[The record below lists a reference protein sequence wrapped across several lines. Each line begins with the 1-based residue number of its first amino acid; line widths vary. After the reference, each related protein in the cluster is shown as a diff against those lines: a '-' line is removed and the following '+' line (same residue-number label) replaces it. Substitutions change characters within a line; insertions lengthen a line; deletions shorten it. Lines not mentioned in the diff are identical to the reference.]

1 MSLLELF
8 CHVDD
13 FWKAFAPGF
22 YTYQLARRL
31 ITRQRPGQLSSSE
44 VMTILIA
51 FHQTHYRTFKAYYT
65 EHVCVAW
72 RAEFPGLVSYSRF
85 VELIPS
91 VLVPLCAY
99 LESCRGPCTGISFVD
114 STPIAVC
121 KNPRIPQHR
130 VFVGLAQRGK
140 NSVGWFFGFKL
151 HLLVNHHGEL
161 LAWRLSAGNVDD
173 RQPLPRMARGLV
185 GKLIGDKGYLSQP
198 LLERLLQQGLHLI
211 TPIRKNMPN
220 RLLPFTDK
228 LLQRK
233 RAITETINDQLKNI
247 SQIEHSRHRS
257 PTNFLVNLVAGLIAY
272 CHQVKKPSLRFGTG
286 TAAPG
291 GLIVIP
297 N

>member
-8 CHVDD
+8 CRVDD

-22 YTYQLARRL
+22 QAHQLHTGA
-31 ITRQRPGQLSSSE
+31 IKRQRAGQLSDSE
-44 VMTILIA
+44 VMTILIH
-51 FHQTHYRTFKAYYT
+51 FHHAHHRTFKAYYT
-65 EHVCVAW
+65 QYVCVYL
-72 RAEFPGLVSYSRF
+72 RGEFPALVSYSRF

-91 VLVPLCAY
+91 VLVPLAAY
-99 LESCRGPCTGISFVD
+99 LESCRGTCTGISFID
-114 STPIAVC
+114 STPLAVC
-121 KNPRIPQHR
+121 KNPRIHQHR
-130 VFVGLAQRGK
+130 VFAGLAERGK

-151 HLLVNHHGEL
+151 HLLINHVGEL
-161 LAWRLSAGNVDD
+161 LAWRLTAGNVDD
-173 RQPLPRMARGLV
+173 RQPLPQMAAGLV

-211 TPIRKNMPN
+211 TPIRKNMRN

-233 RAITETINDQLKNI
+233 RALLETINDQLKNL

-272 CHQVKKPSLRFGTG
+272 CHQLKKPSVRFGTG
-286 TAAPG
+286 TATSSV
-291 GLIVIP
+291 LVVIP

>member
-8 CHVDD
+8 CAVDD

-22 YTYQLARRL
+22 YAQQVASRA
-31 ITRQRPGQLSSSE
+31 IKRQRAGHLAESE
-44 VMTILIA
+44 VMTILIC
-51 FHQTHYRTFKAYYT
+51 FHHSRYRTFKAYYLQ
-65 EHVCVAW
+65 HVWVAW

-85 VELIPS
+85 VEVIPS

-99 LESCRGPCTGISFVD
+99 LESCRGRCTGISFVD

-121 KNPRIPQHR
+121 KNPRIHQHR
-130 VFVGLAQRGK
+130 VFAGLAQRGK

-151 HLLVNHHGEL
+151 HLVVNHHGDL
-161 LAWRLSAGNVDD
+161 LAWQLTAGNVDD
-173 RQPLPRMARGLV
+173 RQPLPQMVSGLV

-198 LLERLLQQGLHLI
+198 LVEKLLQQGLHLM
-211 TPIRKNMPN
+211 TPLRKNMPP
-220 RLLPFTDK
+220 RLLPLTDK

-233 RAITETINDQLKNI
+233 RALMETINDQLKNH
-247 SQIEHSRHRS
+247 SQIEHTRHRS

-272 CHQVKKPSLRFGTG
+272 CHQLKKPSLRFGSG
-286 TAAPG
+286 TAPAG
-291 GLIVIP
+291 GYAVIP